1 MKLQDIKSKLYN
13 FVIAEEDEFI
23 IYNRQGVVIKEMT
36 LQEVEDAIVNC
47 ESIKE
52 LANLIM
58 EDWLYKDVYASFK
71 ELLADASAKR
81 Y

>member
-1 MKLQDIKSKLYN
+1 
-13 FVIAEEDEFI
+13 
-23 IYNRQGVVIKEMT
+23 MT